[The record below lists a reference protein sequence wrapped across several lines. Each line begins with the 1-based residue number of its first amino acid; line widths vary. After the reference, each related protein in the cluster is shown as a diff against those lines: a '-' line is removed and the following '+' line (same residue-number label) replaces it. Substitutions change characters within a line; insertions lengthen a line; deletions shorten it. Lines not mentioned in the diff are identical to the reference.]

1 MEFKAIP
8 RTISDA
14 LTLKRKYVIP
24 RFQRE
29 YSWESDEL
37 TELWDDLLDSIKLEG
52 DKLTATEYFIGSLVL
67 VGDDDDTT
75 NIERQ
80 VVDGQQRL
88 MTFTIAF
95 SVLSQ
100 LFKKENEEKLSEIV
114 HGYIVAE
121 DENGVEYTKVVSETP
136 KPFFQ
141 YRIQQRDI
149 DFKQIPNSSEEKR
162 ILTAYKFF
170 EDRLSARAL
179 TKSFSARFP
188 AVDNA
193 YVDLLKLIRDQIL
206 KCKVIYVTVNS
217 FEDAYTIFEVL
228 NAKGKDLTP
237 VDIIKNS
244 LFSIL
249 QQTEPIDAAY
259 EKWNRI
265 RANMTAAKTDDIVTF
280 YRHYW
285 LSKYGLV
292 TNKNLVRHF
301 NEKIE
306 KSKVAYSRFLDDLEE
321 ASIDYAEISAPNP
334 LNWRQP
340 ENRNVYEALEALNTF
355 GVTQVRSFLIAL
367 FDAKRK
373 DLISHSEYLKILTY
387 LQHFHFIFNAICS
400 ERPSGME
407 RRYSSYARK
416 LRECT
421 SKKESSACIREL
433 ITVLEETLPT
443 YEVFESQF
451 QNVEYTSDN
460 TKQKRL
466 VQYILKK
473 IEDYSSGTAEMKP
486 DSFSIEHILP
496 ESTRHPMV
504 GLLGNL
510 LPLGVDLNSELDNK
524 NFTDKIAGYRRS
536 QYNTVQEFVAR
547 YEKVPVW
554 SEDEITARTKR
565 LAYIMYNCGK
575 LPTEFEKA

>member
-37 TELWDDLLDSIKLEG
+37 TELWDDLLDSIKLDG

-67 VGDDDDTT
+67 VGDDDNTT

-100 LFKKENEEKLSEIV
+100 LFKKENEGKLSEIV

-121 DENGVEYTKVVSETP
+121 DENGDAYTKVVSETP

-141 YRIQQRDI
+141 YRIQQKDI

-162 ILTAYKFF
+162 ILFAYRFF
-170 EDRLSARAL
+170 EEKLSAKAL

-188 AVDNA
+188 NVEIS
-193 YVDLLKLIRDQIL
+193 YVELLKLIRDQIL

-217 FEDAYTIFEVL
+217 FDDAYTIFEVL

-259 EKWNRI
+259 EKWNII
-265 RANMTAAKTDDIVTF
+265 RGNMTAAKTDDIVTF

-301 NEKIE
+301 NERIE
-306 KSKVAYSRFLDDLEE
+306 KTETAYSQFLDDLKE
-321 ASIDYAEISAPNP
+321 ASIDYAEIATPNP
-334 LNWRQP
+334 SKWRQP
-340 ENRNVYEALEALNTF
+340 EDREVFETLEAINTF

-373 DLISHSEYLKILTY
+373 DLISHSEYLKILAY
-387 LQHFHFIFNAICS
+387 LQYFHFVFNAICS

-421 SKKESSACIREL
+421 TKKESSLCIREL
-433 ITVLEETLPT
+433 ISALAETLPA
-443 YEVFESQF
+443 YEVFESHF
-451 QNVEYTSDN
+451 LNVEYTSDN
-460 TKQKRL
+460 SKQKRL
-466 VQYILKK
+466 VQYILKR

-496 ESTRHPMV
+496 ESTRHQMV
-504 GLLGNL
+504 GCLGNL
-510 LPLGVDLNSELDNK
+510 LPLGADLNSELDNK

-536 QYNTVQEFVAR
+536 QYKTVQEFVAR

-575 LPTEFEKA
+575 LPTELEKA